1 MILIRSTALGQIKE
15 MERNNKIKINK
26 CVLSLPGSG
35 PSSVS
40 DTPALS
46 GPSHCG
52 SGHRRRR
59 VRDRRQLGGHQD
71 DVTTGR
77 RGGAHGGGDALRGR
91 GAEEEDGGGVIW
103 QEGQILLPR
112 MPFSSLS
119 SSSLVDFLPAVKH
132 IFILLLLFLATFYF
146 VQKKNWLET
155 SVRDLGGKIWNLR
168 LFFFLC
174 GFFTFAVSARFPRL
188 RLFLMSSFLLLKLR
202 GVEQEKHAEFSE
214 MKCFLSVSFN
224 VTSLTTRRPTLTCVD
239 PEGRCF
245 TLFRKL
251 TVNLGHLKSVC
262 YVTMTSDLW
271 LHGCETHF
279 PRVPSFCSAATDWLW
294 PSLSW
299 WCFRSSFVLN
309 TDDDVDVWSSC
320 LFDA

>member
-1 MILIRSTALGQIKE
+1 

-224 VTSLTTRRPTLTCVD
+224 YSVFTSVRLQYR
-239 PEGRCF
+239 
-245 TLFRKL
+245 
-251 TVNLGHLKSVC
+251 
-262 YVTMTSDLW
+262 
-271 LHGCETHF
+271 
-279 PRVPSFCSAATDWLW
+279 LW
-294 PSLSW
+294 PHAGRHWPVSTQRGAVSLFLGNS
-299 WCFRSSFVLN
+299 L
-309 TDDDVDVWSSC
+309 
-320 LFDA
+320 